1 MELINDMKRT
11 PKKYLT
17 LLGGSL
23 VMFTMGSENTLG
35 TMSPYFMSYLR
46 EYNGIKSVR
55 YSQTI
60 WLYTVNKV
68 VEILNKNVY
77 FALLKAFFADIH
89 FNFSYISRSFT
100 ETVSIHQ

>member
-1 MELINDMKRT
+1 MKGFWFIKMELINDMKRT

-35 TMSPYFMSYLR
+35 TMSPYFISYLR

-68 VEILNKNVY
+68 IK
-77 FALLKAFFADIH
+77 
-89 FNFSYISRSFT
+89 
-100 ETVSIHQ
+100 